1 MNEDKL
7 KISELQKE
15 VQELKE
21 ENKNLEWMLK
31 KQFESSLIRI
41 KEEQKTKNKM
51 KTKELKRQEELI
63 RKIFSITPKKD
74 LKIFLLTFKTKQ

>member
-1 MNEDKL
+1 MDKDKL

-31 KQFESSLIRI
+31 KQFDWHSERI
-41 KEEQKTKNKM
+41 KKEQRKNNKI
-51 KTKELKRQEELI
+51 LRNLI
-63 RKIFSITPKKD
+63 K
-74 LKIFLLTFKTKQ
+74 